1 MLLLCL
7 PLIICQASLQ
17 MFLDGLRAPD
27 TAASAKP
34 KPRSI
39 DDAGA

>member
-17 MFLDGLRAPD
+17 MFLDGLRAPGA
-27 TAASAKP
+27 AASAKP
-34 KPRSI
+34 KSRSS
-39 DDAGA
+39 DDAEA